1 MIDRRQL
8 LTWWRARP
16 ATPPSPPP
24 REVAPVLA
32 RVVEPTPI
40 DAAEP
45 FSLERFYAARA
56 AERP

>member
-8 LTWWRARP
+8 LTWWRVKPP
-16 ATPPSPPP
+16 AAPPP
-24 REVAPVLA
+24 REVAPALT